1 MSHNRILRTS
11 RRGARTLLVAP
22 IVVLTALALLT
33 GCGSSGSGS
42 LGAGPSGSPRASAT
56 KPTGTPTTTATGT
69 GSPTGSTTGSS
80 SGPAQSTAT
89 TQPSRV
95 GSHTFEIWLVRA
107 GKLVVTKR
115 SGPVTVTPARQAFTA
130 LIAGPT
136 AAEKDIGMQ
145 TAIDPSTKPDVS
157 LHNGIATVD
166 LPASPYWETLVPGAT
181 ELRSAQVVYTLTQF
195 PTISKVQ
202 FKPEENGQSGVWPL
216 GRADFAKLLPPII
229 VSSPGIGQRVSNP
242 VTVSGT
248 ADVFEATVSM
258 RILDLNG
265 QEIATRFTTATCGSG
280 CRGSFSLALPYRVAR
295 EQNGLIE
302 IYEVSPKDGSR
313 NAVVRIPVILT
324 P

>member
-22 IVVLTALALLT
+22 IVTLTALALLP
-33 GCGSSGSGS
+33 GCGASGSGS
-42 LGAGPSGSPRASAT
+42 LGAGPSGSPRSSAT
-56 KPTGTPTTTATGT
+56 KPASTPTTTATRT
-69 GSPTGSTTGSS
+69 GSPTRSTTGSS

-89 TQPSRV
+89 TQPSGV

-115 SGPVTVTPARQAFTA
+115 TGPVTVTPARQALTA

-136 AAEKDIGMQ
+136 AAERDTGMQ

-157 LHNGIATVD
+157 LKDGIATVD
-166 LPASPYWETLVPGAT
+166 LPSSPYWETLVPLAT
-181 ELRSAQVVYTLTQF
+181 QLRSAQVVYTLTQF

-202 FKPEENGQSGVWPL
+202 FRPEKDAQSGVWPL
-216 GRADFAKLLPPII
+216 GRADFAELLPPILVTTPGI
-229 VSSPGIGQRVSNP
+229 DQRVSSP
-242 VTVSGT
+242 VTIAGT

-258 RILDLNG
+258 RILVNG
-265 QEIATRFTTATCGSG
+265 KEIATRFTTATCGTG
-280 CRGSFSLALPYRVAR
+280 CRGRFSLAVPYRVTR

-302 IYEVSPKDGSR
+302 IYEVSPKDGSQ
-313 NAVVRIPVILT
+313 NAVVQIPVILT